1 MKKRKN
7 IERIIHI
14 PNQIIFSALFDKKD
28 VVIKEK
34 IRTLIIEREKYITF
48 FISKNQ
54 EKINNYWFLIDN
66 TKRITLFSKLLY
78 T

>member
-14 PNQIIFSALFDKKD
+14 HNQIIFSALFDKND

-34 IRTLIIEREKYITF
+34 IRILIIEREKYITF

-54 EKINNYWFLIDN
+54 
-66 TKRITLFSKLLY
+66 
-78 T
+78 